1 MYIDSFFI
9 MAQGQV
15 AWRHFLYLV
24 SYFQSQDHNFMGKEV
39 LDANH
44 FHILQMY

>member
-15 AWRHFLYLV
+15 TWRHFLHLDP
-24 SYFQSQDHNFMGKEV
+24 YFQSQDHNFMGKEV
-39 LDANH
+39 LDA
-44 FHILQMY
+44 I